1 MFPGEWDLENEE
13 CEMKSTII
21 VGVVIGCLFT
31 ATAFGAPNTEIWYG
45 ASYLGPGLES
55 GERWQYTYD
64 VTNKIDSLIP
74 EIKEFTIWFDYGK
87 YNKLTVTTPD
97 IPTGWDHQIVWDPE
111 PVLKDAGA
119 YDAKNL
125 GLGIGI
131 NTTVQDFVV
140 TFDWLGGGTP
150 GKQFYEIIDPDDDY
164 KTIESGWTVP
174 EPATLLLLGAGS
186 LVCLRTK
193 KTMAAKKRGELK

>member
-1 MFPGEWDLENEE
+1 
-13 CEMKSTII
+13 MKSTII
-21 VGVVIGCLFT
+21 VGVVIGCLF
-31 ATAFGAPNTEIWYG
+31 AAAALGVGNTEIWYETI
-45 ASYLGPGLES
+45 YLGPGLVS

-97 IPTGWDHQIVWDPE
+97 IPAGWDQIVWDPE
-111 PVLKDAGA
+111 PVLKDNGA
-119 YDAKNL
+119 YDAKTL

-140 TFDWLGGGTP
+140 TFDWLGAGQP
-150 GKQFYEIIDPDDDY
+150 GKQFYEIIDPDQGY
-164 KTIESGWTVP
+164 ITIDSGWTVP
-174 EPATLLLLGAGS
+174 EPATILLLGLSG
-186 LVCLRTK
+186 LVLRK
-193 KTMAAKKRGELK
+193 KH